1 MPKSGEQPSVTRRS
15 NTGRKAAGTVGQ
27 RARSG
32 ATGRGHA
39 RGVAADG
46 ADAPGNALENGKG
59 GRGPASITPMIEIE
73 FLRALIAAVDESG
86 IDSLEI
92 ARAGTRIRISKSPA
106 VVAGTA
112 VPAPI
117 APVAS
122 PVIAAQAGGVVAPPG
137 PAPAALPEAAP
148 AAPAAPA
155 PEPAPEPARELFEV
169 KSPMVG
175 TFYAAPAP
183 EAPPYVE
190 VGSTV
195 TKGQTLCI
203 LEAMKLM
210 NELESEIDGI
220 VREIL
225 VENAEPVEY
234 GQVLFRIE
242 PIGPR
247 S

>member
-1 MPKSGEQPSVTRRS
+1 MPKSGEQPSESRRRS
-15 NTGRKAAGTVGQ
+15 SAGRRAREGAGRGGRSAGPGREGTEGMDSVEGGYQNGKAAPV
-27 RARSG
+27 R
-32 ATGRGHA
+32 
-39 RGVAADG
+39 
-46 ADAPGNALENGKG
+46 
-59 GRGPASITPMIEIE
+59 PMIELD
-73 FLRALIAAVDESG
+73 FLRALVAVVDESG

-92 ARAGTRIRISKSPA
+92 TRAGTRIRISKTPTP
-106 VVAGTA
+106 VVTAGAPA
-112 VPAPI
+112 VPAAIPQQQI
-117 APVAS
+117 AV
-122 PVIAAQAGGVVAPPG
+122 PP
-137 PAPAALPEAAP
+137 AAAP
-148 AAPAAPA
+148 AAPSAPAAAEAPAAAPA
-155 PEPAPEPARELFEV
+155 PAPGPELVEI

-210 NELESEIDGI
+210 NELESEVDGVI
-220 VREIL
+220 REIL

-242 PIGPR
+242 PR